1 MLQGFYSGVVG
12 AQQQMLRMDV
22 QANNIS
28 NVNTNG
34 YRAQVPAFQSLM
46 YGMLDG
52 IDGSQLPRGS
62 GSYLSGT
69 AANPDSGPLRET
81 GRDLDY
87 AIVGSGYCA
96 LYEPGTGEVTFT
108 RDGAFTLAA
117 FQEQDPE
124 TEEVRTQYYL
134 SDGEGRQVLGTD
146 GYPIPVD
153 DPNAELSVGVFNIQY
168 QDGLERV
175 GSSRFRT
182 GEKNGIVWLSNSQVR
197 RGMLEES
204 NTDLATELTQVIE
217 AQRAYSYALKMV
229 QTADEVES
237 TVIGLTNG

>member
-87 AIVGSGYCA
+87 AIVGSGYFA

-175 GSSRFRT
+175 GSSCFRT